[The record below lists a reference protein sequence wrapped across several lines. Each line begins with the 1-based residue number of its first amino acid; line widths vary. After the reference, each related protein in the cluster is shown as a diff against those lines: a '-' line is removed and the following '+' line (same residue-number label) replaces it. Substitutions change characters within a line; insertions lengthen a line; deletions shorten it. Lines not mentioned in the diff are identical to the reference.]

1 MNNLLDKRQDI
12 IIIHPDD
19 KTFAAVVAWK
29 DKLNTEDKAKFVVD
43 ATERTIISYPD
54 PLGVLDAKRDEL
66 IALVDVNAE
75 SATSVV
81 RLRFDGPMF
90 AAIIMMVGPPPIDPE
105 DK

>member
-19 KTFAAVVAWK
+19 KTFTAIVAWK

-75 SATSVV
+75 SETSIV
-81 RLRFDGPMF
+81 RLQFNGPTF
-90 AAIIMMVGPPPIDPE
+90 ASISMMVGPLPE
-105 DK
+105 DDK